1 MAKEAFYDDRIG
13 AFYFGGGRG
22 DQNGDAAALFDY
34 RLGHIFRGKRFE
46 GLVFKSIRESFR
58 DGTTGIGVLVGDGLG
73 EWLDMS
79 FARQPDDL
87 AAVNS
92 RFPAINRAFEK
103 TAKELGYKVVD
114 LYA

>member
-1 MAKEAFYDDRIG
+1 MAKEAFYDDSIG

-22 DQNGDAAALFDY
+22 DQNGDAAALFRN
-34 RLGHIFRGKRFE
+34 RLGYVFRAKQFE
-46 GLVFKSIRESFR
+46 GLFFKSINETFQ
-58 DGTTGIGVLVGDGLG
+58 DGTKGVGILVGDGLG
-73 EWLDMS
+73 EWLDWPWRS
-79 FARQPDDL
+79 PDAL

-92 RFPAINRAFEK
+92 RFPAIHAAFEK